1 MASAG
6 SVQNS
11 SNSEGRRLLPYDGSV
26 GGASPID
33 LVHLS
38 RQTLGDRALET
49 ELLRLFAGQCEQ
61 ILAKLEETQGDRQA
75 SGDLAHTLK
84 GSARAVG
91 ATAVAAAAEKY
102 EVDLSV
108 VPLAEPPSI
117 ASLKMAADE
126 AREHII
132 RLLGES

>member
-1 MASAG
+1 M
-6 SVQNS
+6 
-11 SNSEGRRLLPYDGSV
+11 PYDGSV